1 MKIGKGEELVMMTKD
16 QMQDAGFLS
25 SDIRKM
31 KDYAGKCYVADS
43 NYDTFFSATICASDK
58 DTDHYI
64 WFSTR
69 FLDRSELVL

>member
-1 MKIGKGEELVMMTKD
+1 MRFERGQKVKIMTKD

-25 SDIRKM
+25 IDIRKM

-43 NYDTFFSATICASDK
+43 DYDTFFSATICASDK
-58 DTDHYI
+58 DTDHHI

>member
-1 MKIGKGEELVMMTKD
+1 MKIAKGKEFVMMTKD
-16 QMQDAGFLS
+16 QMQDAGVSS
-25 SDIRKM
+25 SDMRKM

-43 NYDTFFSATICASDK
+43 DYDTFFSAIICASDK